1 MEKELYIQN
10 RKARFEY
17 AFLDEYVAGVV
28 LLGTEVKSIRAGQV
42 SLTDSYCHFIQGELW
57 ARSLSITPLDKNY
70 VHETQRPRKLLLRK
84 PELKKLEKKLDKG
97 LSIII
102 TAITIV
108 NGKIKFKI
116 ALAQGKKLYD
126 KRESIKAKDNSR
138 QLTRELGKDF

>member
-17 AFLDEYVAGVV
+17 LFLDEYVAGVE

-42 SLTDSYCHFIQGELW
+42 SLVDSYCHFVQGELW
-57 ARSLSITPLDKNY
+57 AKSLTVTPLDENY
-70 VHETQRPRKLLLRK
+70 VHEPQRPRKLLLRK
-84 PELKKLEKKLDKG
+84 QELKKLEKKLDKG

-102 TAITIV
+102 TAITII

-126 KRESIKAKDNSR
+126 KRESIKDKDNSR
-138 QLTRELGKDF
+138 QLSRDLGKQF